1 MICEKLEG
9 TLKEIDVTGKNIE
22 YVEIEW
28 HEAFKKIHKKVTD
41 KGHEVGIRMGDWV
54 LTRGL
59 YEGDIIY
66 RDDTTVIVVRTPPC
80 EVIRIFIDRNHPMM
94 IAKVCYEIG
103 NRHAPLFYGEN
114 LYTFVTPYNEPMF
127 VMLSKMH
134 GVSAEKTEERLDYN
148 NKVSEAIHNHH
159 H

>member
-9 TLKEIDVTGKNIE
+9 TLKEIDIAGKNVE

-54 LTRGL
+54 LTKGL

-66 RDDTTVIVVRTPPC
+66 KDDTTIIAVHTPPC
-80 EVIRIFIDRNHPMM
+80 ESIRILIDPNHPMM

-114 LYTFVTPYNEPMF
+114 QYTFVTPYNEPML
-127 VMLSKMH
+127 VMLSKLH
-134 GVSAEKTEERLDYN
+134 GVSVEKTEERLDYN
-148 NKVSEAIHNHH
+148 KKVSETIHNHH

>member
-22 YVEIEW
+22 YVEIEC

-66 RDDTTVIVVRTPPC
+66 RDDRCV
-80 EVIRIFIDRNHPMM
+80 
-94 IAKVCYEIG
+94 
-103 NRHAPLFYGEN
+103 
-114 LYTFVTPYNEPMF
+114 
-127 VMLSKMH
+127 
-134 GVSAEKTEERLDYN
+134 
-148 NKVSEAIHNHH
+148 
-159 H
+159 

>member
-9 TLKEIDVTGKNIE
+9 TLEEINVTGKNIE

-28 HEAFKKIHKKVTD
+28 HEALKKIHKKVTD
-41 KGHEVGIRMGDWV
+41 KGQEVGIRMGDWV

-66 RDDTTVIVVRTPPC
+66 KDDTTVIAVHTPPC
-80 EVIRIFIDRNHPMM
+80 EVIQISVDQKHPMM

-114 LYTFVTPYNEPMF
+114 IYTFVTPYNEPMF
-127 VMLSKMH
+127 VMLSKMD
-134 GVSAEKTEERLDYN
+134 GISVEKTEQRLDYK
-148 NKVSEAIHNHH
+148 NKISETIHNHH

>member
-9 TLKEIDVTGKNIE
+9 TLKEIDIAGKNVE

-54 LTRGL
+54 LTKGL

-66 RDDTTVIVVRTPPC
+66 KDDTTIIAVHTPPC
-80 EVIRIFIDRNHPMM
+80 EAIRILIDPNHPMM

-114 LYTFVTPYNEPMF
+114 QYTFVTPYNEPML
-127 VMLSKMH
+127 VMLSKLH
-134 GVSAEKTEERLDYN
+134 GVSVEKTEERLDYN
-148 NKVSEAIHNHH
+148 KKVSETIHNHH